1 MIPSHS
7 QLRPCRQRAHL
18 RRGGAASYIPQT
30 KLSTEFVPPPRPQ
43 RAIGFESKRKLTA
56 CRYGRPRRQC
66 AHLHGQGAI
75 DSIAKSEVAGAVAPP
90 RPQCTVGFGGDGVRA
105 SPRNLRP
112 RRKRPDLDGRGAAR
126 VISFSLVAETELT
139 VMILAPYPQC
149 TVGFGGDGVR
159 ASPRNLRPRR
169 KRPHLHGGGAV
180 DYITETELAVVVPP
194 PRPQSLRCGGRY
206 HALGAFAHQLLEEH
220 TEKPR
225 LPRGIV

>member
-112 RRKRPDLDGRGAAR
+112 RRKRP
-126 VISFSLVAETELT
+126 
-139 VMILAPYPQC
+139 
-149 TVGFGGDGVR
+149 
-159 ASPRNLRPRR
+159 
-169 KRPHLHGGGAV
+169 HLHGGGAV

-206 HALGAFAHQLLEEH
+206 HARGAFAHQLLEEH